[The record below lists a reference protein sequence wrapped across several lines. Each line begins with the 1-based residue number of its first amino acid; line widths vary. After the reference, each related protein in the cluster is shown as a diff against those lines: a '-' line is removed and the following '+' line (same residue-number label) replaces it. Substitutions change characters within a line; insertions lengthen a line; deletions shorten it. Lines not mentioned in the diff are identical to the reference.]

1 MVTKLEQLVEKV
13 KSSGKKTLVA
23 AYANDSHTIGA
34 VSMAVD
40 RGIVDG
46 ILVGD
51 EATIKAVCSS
61 EKIDAGKFRIVQE
74 ADETKAAAR
83 AVATV
88 RSGEADVLMK
98 GLVSTDKYM
107 RAILHKEAGLLPPKA
122 TLSHV
127 CVLEVPACSKLI
139 TLSDIAV
146 IPAPDLAQKITLTN
160 NVIRVA
166 RLLDVDLPKVAIV
179 AATEQMLPA
188 MQACVDAAIIAKM
201 ADRGQIR
208 NALVDG
214 PLAIDVALDKEA
226 VEIKKLKSPVA
237 GDADCLVFPSIEAAN
252 VFFKAATKLA
262 KAELAG
268 IVVGATAPC
277 VLTSRGDTTL
287 TKLYSIA
294 LGALMASVRTS

>member
-1 MVTKLEQLVEKV
+1 MITKLDQLVEKV
-13 KSSGKKTLVA
+13 KSKGKKKLVA
-23 AYANDSHTIGA
+23 AYANDAHTIGA
-34 VSMAVD
+34 AGMAVD
-40 RGIVDG
+40 RGLVEA

-51 EATIKAVCSS
+51 EATIKAVCSD

-74 ADETKAAAR
+74 ADEAKAAAR
-83 AVATV
+83 AVEIV
-88 RSGEADVLMK
+88 RSGEADILMK

-107 RAILHKEAGLLPPKA
+107 RAILNKETGLLPPKA

-127 CVLEVPACSKLI
+127 CVLQAPSYSKLI

-146 IPAPDLAQKITLTN
+146 IPAPDLAQKVTLTN
-160 NVIRVA
+160 NVISVA
-166 RLLDVDLPKVAIV
+166 RMLDVDKPKVAII
-179 AATEQMLPA
+179 AATEQMMPG

-226 VEIKKLKSPVA
+226 VEIKKLRSDVA

-268 IVVGATAPC
+268 IVVGAKAPC

-294 LGALMASVRTS
+294 LGALMANTK

>member
-1 MVTKLEQLVEKV
+1 MITKLDQLVEKV
-13 KSSGKKTLVA
+13 KSKGKKKLVA

-34 VSMAVD
+34 ISMAVD
-40 RGIVDG
+40 RSLVEG

-51 EATIKAVCSS
+51 EAAIKAVCSA
-61 EKIDAGKFRIVQE
+61 EKIDVEKFRIVQE
-74 ADETKAAAR
+74 ADEVKATAK
-83 AVATV
+83 AVEIV
-88 RSGEADVLMK
+88 RNGEADVLMK

-107 RAILHKEAGLLPPKA
+107 RAILNKEAGLLPPKA
-122 TLSHV
+122 ILSHV
-127 CVLEVPACSKLI
+127 CVLEVPSYSKLI

-146 IPAPDLAQKITLTN
+146 IPAPDLAQKVTLTN
-160 NVIRVA
+160 NVISVA
-166 RLLDVDLPKVAIV
+166 RLLDIDKPKVAII
-179 AATEQMLPA
+179 AATEQMLPG

-208 NALVDG
+208 NAFVDG
-214 PLAIDVALDKEA
+214 PLAVDVALDSEA
-226 VEIKKLKSPVA
+226 VEIKKLKSVVA

-268 IVVGATAPC
+268 IVVGAKAPC
-277 VLTSRGDTTL
+277 VLTSRGDTML

-294 LGALMASVRTS
+294 LGALMVNTK

>member
-1 MVTKLEQLVEKV
+1 MITKLEQLVEKV
-13 KSSGKKTLVA
+13 KAKGKKKLVA
-23 AYANDSHTIGA
+23 AFANDSHTIGA

-40 RGIVDG
+40 RGLVEG

-51 EATIKAVCSS
+51 EATIKAVCAE
-61 EKIDAGKFRIVQE
+61 EKIDVSKFRIVQE
-74 ADETKAAAR
+74 ADETKAAAK
-83 AVATV
+83 AVEMV
-88 RSGEADVLMK
+88 RNGEASVLMK

-107 RAILHKEAGLLPPKA
+107 RAILNKETGILPAKA

-127 CVLEVPACSKLI
+127 CVLEVPSYHKLL
-139 TLSDIAV
+139 TVSDIAV
-146 IPAPDLAQKITLTN
+146 IPAPDLGQKVILTN
-160 NVIRVA
+160 NVITISRM
-166 RLLDVDLPKVAIV
+166 LDIDQPKVALI
-179 AATEQMLPA
+179 AATEQMLPG
-188 MQACVDAAIIAKM
+188 MPACIEAAVISKM

-214 PLAIDVALDKEA
+214 PLAVDVALDKEA

-237 GDADCLVFPSIEAAN
+237 GDADCMVFPNIESAN
-252 VFFKAATKLA
+252 AFFKAATKLA

-268 IVVGATAPC
+268 IVVGAKVPC

-294 LGALMASVRTS
+294 LGALMAK